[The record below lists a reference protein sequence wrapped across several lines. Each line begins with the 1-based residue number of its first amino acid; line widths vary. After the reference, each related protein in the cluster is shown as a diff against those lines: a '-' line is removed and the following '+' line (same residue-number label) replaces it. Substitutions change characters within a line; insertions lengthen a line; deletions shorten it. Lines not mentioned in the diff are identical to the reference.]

1 MSKLLLT
8 HLESHGVSKVKLL
21 NRGRARAEELASLYP
36 DMEIT
41 IGLMDEQWESLRQC
55 DLAFTSTS
63 ATGCIVTKQELVEKG
78 WGEAGAGRLAIID
91 ISVPRNVESEC
102 NELASVRAYN
112 VDDLKQVV
120 AKNQARRREK
130 VRGRPCLGSTRVFSS
145 LPPALGPAW
154 QPSSASTRSSPQVLE
169 AEVLLRDKLAEF
181 VSWQQS
187 LKYVPAISQLQAK
200 YEAVRAAEVAKAAKK
215 LKGLSDKD
223 MQAVEVLTKG
233 ILNKLLHAPMS
244 YLRSEDPDGTK
255 ASVRQVNEMFQTG
268 DPTN

>member
-1 MSKLLLT
+1 
-8 HLESHGVSKVKLL
+8 
-21 NRGRARAEELASLYP
+21 
-36 DMEIT
+36 
-41 IGLMDEQWESLRQC
+41 
-55 DLAFTSTS
+55 
-63 ATGCIVTKQELVEKG
+63 
-78 WGEAGAGRLAIID
+78 
-91 ISVPRNVESEC
+91 
-102 NELASVRAYN
+102 
-112 VDDLKQVV
+112 
-120 AKNQARRREK
+120 
-130 VRGRPCLGSTRVFSS
+130 
-145 LPPALGPAW
+145 
-154 QPSSASTRSSPQVLE
+154 VLE

-255 ASVRQVNEMFQTG
+255 ASVRQIHEIFQTG
-268 DPTN
+268 ETDGRM